1 MGRLIAV
8 RPMRRARIG
17 GRLTT
22 LHIALTAA
30 TALGLALTLGV
41 GLLTL
46 VRDRSPQPWLDRIIL
61 LDLAVGAL
69 AALSGLALVIV
80 GDRPGDTLH
89 FVYGVAVLAVVP
101 ATRYMARA
109 GRWRPRAAWI
119 SVGAVVGLLVVARLA
134 MTG

>member
-1 MGRLIAV
+1 MA
-8 RPMRRARIG
+8 
-17 GRLTT
+17 T
-22 LHIALTAA
+22 LHFMLTAA
-30 TALGLALTLGV
+30 TALGLALMLAV

-69 AALSGLALVIV
+69 AALSGLALVIA

-89 FVYGVAVLAVVP
+89 YVYGVAMLALVP

-119 SVGAVVGLLVVARLA
+119 SVGGVVGLLLVARLV
-134 MTG
+134 MTA